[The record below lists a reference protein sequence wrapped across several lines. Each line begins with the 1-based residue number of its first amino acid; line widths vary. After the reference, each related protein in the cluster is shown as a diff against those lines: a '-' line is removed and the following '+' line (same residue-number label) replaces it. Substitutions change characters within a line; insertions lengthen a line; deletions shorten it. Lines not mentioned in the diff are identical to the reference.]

1 MALEDEVRRV
11 AIAIEELTRRAF
23 PRPKPGR
30 LKLKLVSE
38 RRENEMD
45 LLTYEAT
52 LPAVPEGT
60 DVELQRLVVTWP
72 DGQIGPTDLGIDV
85 LTSTFEVPQGVEV
98 TLNLRYVDDGGN
110 ESTPRVQ
117 TFVATDTIAPDAPGD
132 FGEIRLVSERREDPA
147 PTE

>member
-1 MALEDEVRRV
+1 
-11 AIAIEELTRRAF
+11 
-23 PRPKPGR
+23 
-30 LKLKLVSE
+30 
-38 RRENEMD
+38 MD